1 MERIIFYILALIIIG
16 FAIASVSS
24 KKMLR
29 AVIYLLFV
37 LVAISG
43 IYFMVD
49 YSFLGAI
56 QLAVY
61 AGGVIVLVIFSV
73 LLVHHIE
80 LNLEVASIK
89 KRIITGILSVL
100 GIGLVLPII
109 LNHEFNVVENDR
121 AIEVEA
127 IGRKML
133 SYGDGGFILPFEVIS
148 VLLLVVMIGAIVIAK
163 GKRLG
168 LKEGEEIQTEEG
180 IPKTED

>member
-1 MERIIFYILALIIIG
+1 MERIIFYILAFIIIA

-49 YSFLGAI
+49 YSFLGAL

-61 AGGVIVLVIFSV
+61 AGGVIILIIFSV

-80 LNLEVASIK
+80 LNLEAASLK
-89 KRIITGILSVL
+89 KRIIAGIISIG
-100 GIGLVLPII
+100 GIALTLPII
-109 LNHEFNVVENDR
+109 LNHKFNVVENAK
-121 AIEVEA
+121 AIEVKD
-127 IGRKML
+127 IGEKML
-133 SYGDGGFILPFEVIS
+133 SYEKGGFILPFEVIS
-148 VLLLVVMIGAIVIAK
+148 VLLLAVMIGAIVIAK
-163 GKRLG
+163 GKKLG
-168 LKEGEEIQTEEG
+168 LKS
-180 IPKTED
+180 EDLSKK

>member
-1 MERIIFYILALIIIG
+1 MERIIFYILAAIIIF

-37 LVAISG
+37 LIAISG

-61 AGGVIVLVIFSV
+61 AGGVIVLIIFSV

-80 LNLEVASIK
+80 LNL
-89 KRIITGILSVL
+89 
-100 GIGLVLPII
+100 
-109 LNHEFNVVENDR
+109 
-121 AIEVEA
+121 
-127 IGRKML
+127 
-133 SYGDGGFILPFEVIS
+133 
-148 VLLLVVMIGAIVIAK
+148 
-163 GKRLG
+163 
-168 LKEGEEIQTEEG
+168 
-180 IPKTED
+180 